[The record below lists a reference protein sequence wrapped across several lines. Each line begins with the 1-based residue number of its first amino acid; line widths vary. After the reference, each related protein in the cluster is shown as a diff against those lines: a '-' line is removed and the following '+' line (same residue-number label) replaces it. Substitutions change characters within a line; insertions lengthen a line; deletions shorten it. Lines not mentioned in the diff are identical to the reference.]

1 MPRIGV
7 QYQDVVTVASELAS
21 EGVSVTHEHVRSR
34 LGTGSNSTLARH
46 LKRWRETHPLS
57 EESVSLSA
65 TLSQH
70 VASVWHELST
80 AADNRVLEIT
90 TMAQLIIST
99 LSDENL
105 KLRENGR
112 RWQELHEKWS
122 AQKSELVEN
131 LERQEASIGEHKT
144 VYVEAQH
151 INSLLNRSI
160 EEKQNQIDSLEN
172 HISIMQK
179 NLEHFREAA
188 REQLLMEQD
197 KQSRFLE
204 MIESSLTAN
213 TENVIQAISEDKPI
227 LENIIDGLNQSNA
240 NKFAQENALKETN
253 EMLYAL
259 QRAVSTIQSQFKHVL
274 PKTKLQHK
282 KIKNKFIL

>member
-1 MPRIGV
+1 
-7 QYQDVVTVASELAS
+7 
-21 EGVSVTHEHVRSR
+21 
-34 LGTGSNSTLARH
+34 
-46 LKRWRETHPLS
+46 
-57 EESVSLSA
+57 
-65 TLSQH
+65 
-70 VASVWHELST
+70 
-80 AADNRVLEIT
+80 
-90 TMAQLIIST
+90 
-99 LSDENL
+99 
-105 KLRENGR
+105 
-112 RWQELHEKWS
+112 
-122 AQKSELVEN
+122 
-131 LERQEASIGEHKT
+131 
-144 VYVEAQH
+144 
-151 INSLLNRSI
+151 
-160 EEKQNQIDSLEN
+160 
-172 HISIMQK
+172 MQK